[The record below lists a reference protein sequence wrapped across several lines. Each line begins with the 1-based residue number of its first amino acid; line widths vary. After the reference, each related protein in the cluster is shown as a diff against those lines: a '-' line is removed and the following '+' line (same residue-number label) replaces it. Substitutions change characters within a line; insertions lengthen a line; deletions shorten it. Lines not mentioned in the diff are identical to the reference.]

1 MKLKYANDGNVINT
15 AQINEIYVG
24 LDAVDGYTVMIQMI
38 NGAKIVA
45 SKNHKTERIA
55 QDHMSQ
61 LVRKFSLP

>member
-15 AQINEIYVG
+15 AQINEVYVG

-45 SKNHKTERIA
+45 SKNHKTEKIA
-55 QDHMSQ
+55 QDRMGD
-61 LVRKFSLP
+61 LVRRFNLP